1 MKTPEI
7 PADEAKRI
15 HALRAYNLLDTLP
28 EERFDRLTRLARRLF
43 DVPIAL
49 VSLVDVNRQWFKSCQ
64 GLAATETSRDVSFC
78 AHAILQDDILLVPNT
93 LSDERFYDNPLVTG
107 DPGIRFYAGCPLIV
121 PNGSSLGTLC
131 LIDIKPRDMGD
142 DERQLLRDLAK
153 MAEQEIGA
161 LQMATM
167 DELTLVANRRGF
179 EAQAQQALTAC
190 QKLGVPATML
200 FFDLNDFKGINDQFG
215 HAEGDRA
222 LTVFAGILSGLLRET
237 DVVGR
242 LGGDEFVALLTNA
255 SHLEAAEIMQRL
267 HEAVVAWNLL
277 EQRGYNIKFS
287 VGQTEY
293 DSGKHA
299 SVQALL
305 ADSDQAMY
313 SHKQL
318 SKKAVINH

>member
-1 MKTPEI
+1 M
-7 PADEAKRI
+7 
-15 HALRAYNLLDTLP
+15 
-28 EERFDRLTRLARRLF
+28 
-43 DVPIAL
+43 
-49 VSLVDVNRQWFKSCQ
+49 
-64 GLAATETSRDVSFC
+64 
-78 AHAILQDDILLVPNT
+78 
-93 LSDERFYDNPLVTG
+93 
-107 DPGIRFYAGCPLIV
+107 V

-131 LIDIKPRDMGD
+131 LIDVKPRDMD
-142 DERQLLRDLAK
+142 ADERQLLRDLAR

-179 EAQAQQALTAC
+179 EAQAQQTLNAC
-190 QKLGVPATML
+190 QRLGLPATML
-200 FFDLNDFKGINDQFG
+200 FFDLNDFKEINDKFG

-242 LGGDEFVALLTNA
+242 LGGDEFVALLTNV
-255 SHLEAAEIMQRL
+255 SHLEATEIMHRL
-267 HEAVVAWNLL
+267 HEAVVGWNLQ

-287 VGQTEY
+287 VGQIEY
-293 DSGKHA
+293 NPHKHDSVH
-299 SVQALL
+299 SLL

-318 SKKAVINH
+318 NKRAAFNH

>member
-1 MKTPEI
+1 MKMPEI
-7 PADEAKRI
+7 PADETKRL
-15 HALRAYNLLDTLP
+15 HALRAYNLLDTPP

-64 GLAATETSRDVSFC
+64 GLTVTETSRDVSFC
-78 AHAILQDDILLVPNT
+78 AHAILEHDVMMVPNT

-107 DPGIRFYAGCPLIV
+107 DPGIRFYAGCPLVV

-131 LIDIKPRDMGD
+131 LIDVKPRDMGD

-179 EAQAQQALTAC
+179 EAQAQQAMTAC
-190 QKLGVPATML
+190 ERLGMPATML
-200 FFDLNDFKGINDQFG
+200 FFDMNDFKGINDRFG

-222 LTVFAGILSGLLRET
+222 LVVFAGILSGLLRET

-242 LGGDEFVALLTNA
+242 LGGDVFVALLTYA
-255 SHLEAAEIMQRL
+255 SHLEATEIMQRL
-267 HEAVVAWNLL
+267 HEAVVGWNLQ

-287 VGQTEY
+287 VGQIEY
-293 DSGKHA
+293 DSAKHD
-299 SVQALL
+299 SVRSLL

-313 SHKQL
+313 SQKQL
-318 SKKAVINH
+318 ARRTVVNH

>member
-15 HALRAYNLLDTLP
+15 HALRAYNLLDTPP

-64 GLAATETSRDVSFC
+64 GLAVTETSRDVSFC
-78 AHAILQDDILLVPNT
+78 AHAILDNDIMLVPNT

-131 LIDIKPRDMGD
+131 LIDVKPRNMGD

-167 DELTLVANRRGF
+167 DELTLVANRRGY
-179 EAQAQQALTAC
+179 EAQAQQALNAC
-190 QKLGVPATML
+190 QKLGIPATML
-200 FFDLNDFKGINDQFG
+200 FFDLNDFKGINDRFG

-267 HEAVVAWNLL
+267 HEAVIGWNLH
-277 EQRGYNIKFS
+277 EQRGYDLKFS
-287 VGQTEY
+287 VGQIEY
-293 DSGKHA
+293 DATRHP

-313 SHKQL
+313 SHKPQ
-318 SKKAVINH
+318 SKKAVINP

>member
-1 MKTPEI
+1 
-7 PADEAKRI
+7 
-15 HALRAYNLLDTLP
+15 
-28 EERFDRLTRLARRLF
+28 
-43 DVPIAL
+43 
-49 VSLVDVNRQWFKSCQ
+49 
-64 GLAATETSRDVSFC
+64 
-78 AHAILQDDILLVPNT
+78 
-93 LSDERFYDNPLVTG
+93 
-107 DPGIRFYAGCPLIV
+107 
-121 PNGSSLGTLC
+121 
-131 LIDIKPRDMGD
+131 
-142 DERQLLRDLAK
+142 
-153 MAEQEIGA
+153 
-161 LQMATM
+161 
-167 DELTLVANRRGF
+167 
-179 EAQAQQALTAC
+179 
-190 QKLGVPATML
+190 ML

-318 SKKAVINH
+318 SKKTVINH